1 MEELPPPPSSAGK
14 AITDELLRVLRN
26 HPKFQGRRL
35 RPWMYKIR
43 EWPGKVV
50 PTNETQIQ
58 AAVLTLISRTLWPG
72 SEHAALIKELT
83 PLYKQGWCNDA
94 IIRAMEFN
102 PDGERTRPWHTGT
115 GDGKYN
121 GALTKYLQSR
131 LRIWRQADPDSLATV
146 ESHIP
151 PTPIERAVSF
161 EEWAYRMWQVYGDG
175 ERDGTNNS
183 MTPEQAKAIFERNHN
198 RRGTPL
204 DRSRLRAQRL
214 RETARNLDELG
225 GTIPSNAS
233 NEHELLDPDDELALI
248 LDQDVLEAVQ
258 TFVAVPQRE
267 HRHLTALRAA
277 VVRARRRGTL
287 DRQLASLPEVARL
300 VGTVVDAN
308 GSRASLASVRYLI
321 ERAR

>member
-1 MEELPPPPSSAGK
+1 MEELPPPPSAEGK
-14 AITDELLRVLRN
+14 AITDELLRVLRS

-50 PTNETQIQ
+50 PTNETQIR

-72 SEHAALIKELT
+72 SERATLIEELT

-115 GDGKYN
+115 GDGKHN

-131 LRIWRQADPDSLATV
+131 LKVWRQADPDSLATV
-146 ESHIP
+146 KSHIP

-161 EEWAYRMWQVYGDG
+161 EEWAYRMWEVYGDG
-175 ERDGTNNS
+175 ERDGTNNT
-183 MTPEQAKAIFERNHN
+183 MTAEQAKAIFERNHN

-204 DRSRLRAQRL
+204 DRSRLRARRL
-214 RETARNLDELG
+214 RETARNLEELG
-225 GTIPSNAS
+225 GTIPTSANH
-233 NEHELLDPDDELALI
+233 EHELLDRDDDLALI
-248 LDQDVLEAVQ
+248 LDADVLDAVQ
-258 TFVAVPQRE
+258 TFVAAPQRE
-267 HRHLTALRAA
+267 HGHLTALRAA
-277 VVRARRRGTL
+277 VARARRNSTV
-287 DRQLASLPEVARL
+287 DRQQASLPEVARL
-300 VGTVVDAN
+300 VATVVDAN